1 MTAMMNYEHDVFEPS
16 RNSDKISPFYSY
28 QYPAD
33 NLVYNHLQQTLQVQ
47 TDLKNQRL
55 QEFCTE
61 VPELINEFDPFQCAG
76 TEATDLT
83 HPPYGFLAAPF
94 YGIDTTPTTASS
106 NSSFNPPSGITAGLD
121 ASYFPH
127 EQFLCHPLD
136 SFQDLCFMD
145 PMSCDYPVSTHAS
158 MTPNINYQSIDYNSF
173 VPSFLSDGEHRNRST
188 PLLSTSFSFS
198 SMSSASSIE
207 NEEEDLALSENT
219 IASLKKINSLT
230 SSRKQPTKSV
240 SMGCLPEYNTQR
252 QKKKKKHHSQQRQ
265 KPTTSSSFSLDNNL
279 SYYMSQHHHLS
290 DIDLESD
297 REQEHDKKVMGK
309 SLSNNSISKKGRN
322 VDKACN
328 HCKRSHLRCDNVRPC
343 RRCVATGKIGCQD
356 VKHKPR
362 GRPRLQKKML
372 LN

>member
-1 MTAMMNYEHDVFEPS
+1 MMNYDHDIFES
-16 RNSDKISPFYSY
+16 SKNLDRNSPFYNY
-28 QYPAD
+28 PYPAD

-61 VPELINEFDPFQCAG
+61 VPAIINEFDPFQCAG
-76 TEATDLT
+76 TDATDLT
-83 HPPYGFLAAPF
+83 HPPYAFLTTPF
-94 YGIDTTPTTASS
+94 YGMDTTPTTASS
-106 NSSFNPPSGITAGLD
+106 NSSFNPPSGIAAGLD
-121 ASYFPH
+121 TSYFPQ
-127 EQFLCHPLD
+127 EQFLCQPLD

-145 PMSCDYPVSTHAS
+145 PIHCDYPVNTHPSMAS
-158 MTPNINYQSIDYNSF
+158 NLNCQSIDYPPF
-173 VPSFLSDGEHRNRST
+173 IPPFLSAQEQRNRST

-207 NEEEDLALSENT
+207 NEEEDLVLSENT
-219 IASLKKINSLT
+219 ITNLKKINSMT
-230 SSRKQPTKSV
+230 NSRKQPSKSV
-240 SMGCLPEYNTQR
+240 SMSCLPEYSSQR
-252 QKKKKKHHSQQRQ
+252 QKRKQKHHNQQRQ
-265 KPTTSSSFSLDNNL
+265 KPVSSYSLDNNSNL
-279 SYYMSQHHHLS
+279 PYYMSHHHLLS
-290 DIDLESD
+290 DIESD
-297 REQEHDKKVMGK
+297 REQEQEKKMVGK
-309 SLSNNSISKKGRN
+309 SSSSNSIGKKGRN

-372 LN
+372 IN